1 MATLVGTVHAT
12 DDKTVE
18 LTGSSL
24 TLIRY
29 YSDAYAEMSLNGGN
43 MSLDG
48 CVITNGDERAYNSSH
63 TFYGVESNEFRF
75 SCIDDE
81 QKTYS
86 TIVQAEMVD
95 YVRLT
100 CNITQISIDGNG
112 IATVKCNGNYFN
124 GSFGKVTNQITVKC
138 RYKDSD
144 GYGSWVN
151 MYVTLNGNTYSASAD
166 LQLPSYQGIYTF
178 EVEAT
183 DLLSDRL
190 GTAKASTRT
199 TSKPLFHWGE
209 NDFTFEVPVT
219 FNGGINGGDVVVAQ
233 GELFGWTYRIWS
245 SGFIEYWQSF
255 KTTVKSSDWSS
266 WGSLYTATLV
276 ANAEL
281 PFAIANGSR
290 KEFATIR
297 GAANGFLSGSSWLMT
312 KSCTGEYYV
321 CSPTKYSSAYDY
333 ITDIYVVGM
342 LNQE

>member
-1 MATLVGTVHAT
+1 MAKLVGTVHAA

-18 LTGSSL
+18 LTSSSL

-48 CVITNGDERAYNSSH
+48 CVIINGDERAYNSSY

-124 GSFGKVTNQITVKC
+124 KSFGAVTNEISVVC
-138 RYKDSD
+138 RYMDS
-144 GYGSWVN
+144 YGNYGDWVN
-151 MYVTLNGNTYSASAD
+151 MYVTPNGNTYSASAD
-166 LQLPSYQGIYTF
+166 LELPDYQGIYTF

-233 GELFGWTYRIWS
+233 GELLGWTYRIWG
-245 SGFIEYWQSF
+245 SGFAECWKSF
-255 KTTVKSSDWSS
+255 TTSVRSSDWSS

-276 ANAEL
+276 ANDEL
-281 PFAIANGSR
+281 PFTIPVDSR
-290 KEFATIR
+290 REFATIR
-297 GAANGFLSGSSWLMT
+297 GAANGFLSGGFWLVT
-312 KSCTGEYYV
+312 DDCTGEYYV
-321 CSPTKYSSAYDY
+321 CSPTKYSSTYNY
-333 ITDIYVVGM
+333 ITDIYVAGM
-342 LNQE
+342 VT